1 MSVGGQILYLQ
12 CKVEGKCLIC
22 FRQVIIFHSDED
34 GLTRFSEK
42 QEGSSIDGFKVPCV
56 NSL

>member
-1 MSVGGQILYLQ
+1 MLIDGQILYLQ

-42 QEGSSIDGFKVPCV
+42 QEGSSIDGFEVPCV
-56 NSL
+56 SSL

>member
-1 MSVGGQILYLQ
+1 MLIDGQILYLQ
-12 CKVEGKCLIC
+12 RKVEGKRLIC

-34 GLTRFSEK
+34 GFTGFGEK